1 MATVCAQMIRANI
14 LAILRKLLIKLTKF
28 GSRIMNKVQIP
39 PDFAMPEH
47 RALLAG
53 DTALAAEFAE
63 HVDRQ
68 LILWV
73 STPRRVLAEVRR
85 QNNVEAVA

>member
-1 MATVCAQMIRANI
+1 
-14 LAILRKLLIKLTKF
+14 
-28 GSRIMNKVQIP
+28 MNKVQIP
-39 PDFAMPEH
+39 SDFAMPEH

-63 HVDRQ
+63 HVGRP

-73 STPRRVLAEVRR
+73 STPRRLLAEIR
-85 QNNVEAVA
+85 QWSNPETVEAVA

>member
-1 MATVCAQMIRANI
+1 MN
-14 LAILRKLLIKLTKF
+14 
-28 GSRIMNKVQIP
+28 RIQISS
-39 PDFAMPEH
+39 DFAMPEH

-63 HVDRQ
+63 HVGRQ

-73 STPRRVLAEVRR
+73 STPRRALAEVRR
-85 QNNVEAVA
+85 RNNAQAVA

>member
-1 MATVCAQMIRANI
+1 MATVGGQMVRANI

-28 GSRIMNKVQIP
+28 GCRIMNKIQIP
-39 PDFAMPEH
+39 SDFAMPEH

-63 HVDRQ
+63 Q
-68 LILWV
+68 
-73 STPRRVLAEVRR
+73 AVR
-85 QNNVEAVA
+85 